1 MLSGK
6 ISKSSQKFPR
16 VMKQTDE
23 NVRQKKVND
32 SFVNNKTHPNVN
44 KNLSRLGRE
53 NFLPSTF

>member
-1 MLSGK
+1 
-6 ISKSSQKFPR
+6 
-16 VMKQTDE
+16 MKQTDE